1 MQLLKGLAVLGVT
14 ALVTAAPLHPRTSN
28 VTSSEPVFV
37 NLDPK
42 IPSAGTSPAPG
53 TTPQQGPANEPHFLK
68 PSPSPQQASQQ
79 ASAPEPAAAAP
90 KPSATLPVI
99 LIPPP
104 ADAPPGTGPSIFTP
118 TPDRPSPSPSPP
130 PPLSNGGRGDLNPDL
145 VPSFGVIPNTNRDAQ
160 QPGSCDGFT
169 GAEIVLIPCSCPP
182 DRDLFLS
189 RLRDAIAA
197 GSFVDEP
204 VSFSNDAADDS
215 PATNRVRADAMLVVL
230 QSISGV
236 RGVGCPA
243 ASAPNFLEMQRSGV
257 RINGTFIAGGP
268 A

>member
-1 MQLLKGLAVLGVT
+1 MQILKGLAVLSVT

-28 VTSSEPVFV
+28 ITISDPVFV

-42 IPSAGTSPAPG
+42 IPSAS
-53 TTPQQGPANEPHFLK
+53 TTQQAPANEPQFLK
-68 PSPSPQQASQQ
+68 PSPSAQDTSQQ
-79 ASAPEPAAAAP
+79 ASTPEPVSGTP
-90 KPSATLPVI
+90 KPSTTLPVI

-104 ADAPPGTGPSIFTP
+104 SDAPSGTEPSTFTP

-130 PPLSNGGRGDLNPDL
+130 PPLSNGGSSGLNPDL

-169 GAEIVLIPCSCPP
+169 GTEIVLIPCSCPP
-182 DRDLFLS
+182 DREVFLS
-189 RLRDAIAA
+189 SLRDAIAA

-204 VSFSNDAADDS
+204 ISFSNDAADDS

-230 QSISGV
+230 QSFSGV

-257 RINGTFIAGGP
+257 RINGTFIAGVS

>member
-1 MQLLKGLAVLGVT
+1 MRLPKGLALLSLT
-14 ALVTAAPLHPRTSN
+14 ALVAAAPLNPRASN
-28 VTSSEPVFV
+28 VTSAEPVFV
-37 NLDPK
+37 NSDPK
-42 IPSAGTSPAPG
+42 TPSAGTSTASG
-53 TTPQQGPANEPHFLK
+53 TTPQQTPANEPHFMK
-68 PSPSPQQASQQ
+68 PSSSPQETSQK

-90 KPSATLPVI
+90 KSSTTLPVI
-99 LIPPP
+99 IIPPP
-104 ADAPPGTGPSIFTP
+104 ADAPSGTEPSIFTP

-130 PPLSNGGRGDLNPDL
+130 PPLSNGGRSDLNPDL

-182 DRDLFLS
+182 DREVFLS
-189 RLRDAIAA
+189 RLRDAIAV

-204 VSFSNDAADDS
+204 VVFSNDASDDS

-230 QSISGV
+230 QSLSGV

-257 RINGTFIAGGP
+257 RINGTFIAGDSV
-268 A
+268 